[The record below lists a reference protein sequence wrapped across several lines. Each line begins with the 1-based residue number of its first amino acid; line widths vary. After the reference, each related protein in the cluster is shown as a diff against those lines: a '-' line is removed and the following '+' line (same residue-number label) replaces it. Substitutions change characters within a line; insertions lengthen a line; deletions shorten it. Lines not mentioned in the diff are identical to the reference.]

1 MTPKE
6 CDRIARARRP
16 VRVQGG
22 KIGLQDYRGTFIITR
37 IGWRYDANGGAEP
50 FVELYDRNT
59 NHAVYASPARIEL
72 AEKETEEKA

>member
-6 CDRIARARRP
+6 CDKIARARRP

-22 KIGLQDYRGTFIITR
+22 RIGLHDYPGTFIITR

-50 FVELYDRNT
+50 FVELYSKDS

-72 AEKETEEKA
+72 AEETEERA